1 MFCLMMRVLDSYNI
15 GYLMLFLHINS
26 FVVNLRGLRSAMK
39 IEKMRS
45 AIKTVKLE
53 KHDED
58 IK

>member
-1 MFCLMMRVLDSYNI
+1 
-15 GYLMLFLHINS
+15 MLFLHINS

-53 KHDED
+53 EHNED